1 MVGSQPINGSDK
13 SSSLVLFTNL
23 ERPTMSDNMTINR
36 LRFGFHRSDNRFQ
49 NSVPVL
55 ALLVTKKKH
64 FIFAPLVSDNR
75 VSCDIILLNVR
86 FLKHIWLAEN
96 LTELVE

>member
-13 SSSLVLFTNL
+13 SSSLVLCTNL

-55 ALLVTKKKH
+55 ALIYT
-64 FIFAPLVSDNR
+64 NER
-75 VSCDIILLNVR
+75 C
-86 FLKHIWLAEN
+86 HIQLSLHYFDTN
-96 LTELVE
+96 IKSYIHNYHEL

>member
-13 SSSLVLFTNL
+13 SSSLVLCTNL

-36 LRFGFHRSDNRFQ
+36 LRFSFHRSDNRFQ

-55 ALLVTKKKH
+55 ALLQTVSN
-64 FIFAPLVSDNR
+64 IPLERKFNSYIQYK
-75 VSCDIILLNVR
+75 S
-86 FLKHIWLAEN
+86 
-96 LTELVE
+96 T

>member
-13 SSSLVLFTNL
+13 SSSLVLCTNL
-23 ERPTMSDNMTINR
+23 ERPTMSDNMMINR

-55 ALLVTKKKH
+55 ALVRIL
-64 FIFAPLVSDNR
+64 IVSGCI
-75 VSCDIILLNVR
+75 SIITGDSQSNHV
-86 FLKHIWLAEN
+86 
-96 LTELVE
+96 VP

>member
-13 SSSLVLFTNL
+13 SSSLVLCTNL

-36 LRFGFHRSDNRFQ
+36 LRFGFHRSVNRFQ

-55 ALLVTKKKH
+55 ALFL
-64 FIFAPLVSDNR
+64 IIQEICQL
-75 VSCDIILLNVR
+75 IILLVQT
-86 FLKHIWLAEN
+86 N
-96 LTELVE
+96 L